1 LLQKPYLVNDT
12 SKSTLTTERKE
23 MTSGNKRTKFAIAS
37 ASALALVASM
47 FAAASPAVAAGYS
60 IGVSN
65 SWAGNAW
72 REEMVCAIKAQ
83 ATNTGKYD
91 KVLVSSRNT
100 DAAGQSA
107 DIRSFI
113 TQKVNAIIVNSGDTS
128 ANNPAMEEAIAA
140 GIKVIAVDNS
150 VTAKGVTLVSNDQVK
165 YGAVGAEALAKAM
178 GYKGNVLYMRGIS
191 GAGADT
197 DRDKGFRAVMK
208 KYPNMKIAKEVFT
221 NWDWAKGGELANQ
234 LLVPGKFQGVWT
246 SGIDYPV
253 VEAMGKRLN
262 GKYIPLVGADNNK
275 FLQQT
280 AQLASKGFV
289 GIVVSNPAVIGGAAL
304 KVATD
309 MLDGKS
315 VPASNLITP
324 TAWTYKSNKKEIDGL
339 FFKDQEATFSSA
351 IKIPGYTNFTAAQLF
366 RCKAPQD
373 SNDGSR

>member
-1 LLQKPYLVNDT
+1 MLVQT
-12 SKSTLTTERKE
+12 RSTSEGKVMKLGIKGSKSF
-23 MTSGNKRTKFAIAS
+23 MAIA
-37 ASALALVASM
+37 ATTAIAVGATLAIA
-47 FAAASPAVAAGYS
+47 PAQAAGYV

-72 REEMVCAIKAQ
+72 REEMVCAIKAE
-83 ATNTGKYD
+83 ASLSGKVA

-113 TQKVNAIIVNSGDTS
+113 TEKVDAIIVNSGDTA
-128 ANNPAMEEAIAA
+128 ANNPAIADAVAA
-140 GIKVIAVDNS
+140 GIKVIAVDNAI
-150 VTAKGVTLVSNDQVK
+150 TAPNTVLVSNDQVK

-178 GYKGNVLYMRGIS
+178 NYKGSILYMRGAS

-197 DRDKGFRAVMK
+197 DRDKGFKSVIK
-208 KYPNMKIAKEVFT
+208 KYPKLKIGKEVFT

-253 VEAMGKRLN
+253 VEAMAKRLK
-262 GKYIPLVGADNNK
+262 GKYIPLVGADNNE
-275 FLQQT
+275 FLRQT
-280 AQLASKGFV
+280 ASLASKGFV
-289 GIVVSNPAVIGGAAL
+289 GIVVGNPAVIGGAAL
-304 KVATD
+304 KVAVD
-309 MLDGKS
+309 ALDGKT
-315 VPASNLITP
+315 VKASNLLTP
-324 TAWTYKSNKKEIDGL
+324 VAWTYAKNKAAIDAQY
-339 FFKDQEATFSSA
+339 FAAQEATFSSA
-351 IKIPGYTNFTAAQLF
+351 IKIPGYTTFTAAQLF